1 MDFNFTEEQTMIRDS
16 LARLIRE
23 KYDFET
29 RHTAINSDLGR
40 DPALWAQFAEL
51 GLLMAPFSE
60 EDGGLGGDAVDAMV
74 VMEEFGKGLVTE
86 PFIPSVVCGG
96 GLLRAAGSA
105 AQKENHLAGIMS
117 GEQIFAFAY
126 AEPRG
131 RYNLADLETTAKAD
145 GGGYVLNGH
154 KAVVIGAPWATHLA
168 VTARTSGGQRDA
180 GGVSVFIVPKDADGV
195 TTRDYPTVDGRRAS
209 EVYFENVSVPAENL
223 IGEADNGLP
232 LVERVADEAV
242 AALCA
247 EACGVMGVAH
257 TMTVDY
263 SRQRKQFGTPIGKF
277 QVLQHRMVDMF
288 MEHQQ
293 AISMTYMATLKLD
306 EDAATRKMAAS
317 AAKVK
322 IGQGGRFVGQE
333 AVQIHGG
340 MGMTEELAVGHYFKR
355 LTMID
360 SELGNVDHHMKRY
373 TALSAAEMAVAAE

>member
-1 MDFNFTEEQTMIRDS
+1 MDFNFTDEQTMIRDS
-16 LARLIRE
+16 LSRLIRE

-29 RHTAINSDLGR
+29 RQKATSSELGR

-60 EDGGLGGDAVDAMV
+60 EDGGLGGGPVDAMI

-96 GLLRAAGSA
+96 GFLKAAGSGG
-105 AQKENHLAGIMS
+105 QKENHLAGIMS
-117 GEQIFAFAY
+117 GEQVFAFAY

-154 KAVVIGAPWATHLA
+154 KAVVIGAPWATHFV
-168 VTARTSGGQRDA
+168 VTARTSGGQRDE
-180 GGVSVFIVPKDADGV
+180 GGVSVFIVEKGASGV
-195 TTRDYPTVDGRRAS
+195 TTRDYPTVDARRAS
-209 EVYFENVSVPAENL
+209 EVYFENVSVGADAL

-232 LVERVADEAV
+232 LVEHVADEAI

-257 TMTVDY
+257 QMTVDY
-263 SRQRKQFGTPIGKF
+263 SRERKQFGTPIGKF

-293 AISMTYMATLKLD
+293 AISTTYMATLKLG
-306 EDAATRKMAAS
+306 EDTSERMKAAS

-322 IGQGGRFVGQE
+322 IGQAGRFVGQE
-333 AVQIHGG
+333 AIQIHGG

-355 LTMID
+355 LTMINA
-360 SELGNVDHHMKRY
+360 ELGNVDHHLKRF